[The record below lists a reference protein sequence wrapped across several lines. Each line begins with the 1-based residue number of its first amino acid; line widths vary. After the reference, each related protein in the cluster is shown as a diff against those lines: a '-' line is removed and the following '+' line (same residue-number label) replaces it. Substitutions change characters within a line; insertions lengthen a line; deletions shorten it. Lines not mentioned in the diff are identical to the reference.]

1 LSAHC
6 YAGTLYTGFL
16 SLELNIC
23 SHSCLEVLGV
33 IPVRLIRMVICV
45 KEPNVAFVMWD
56 LVAYR
61 SKVPSCDHKGLL
73 SCAYIGLTRTFE
85 QQHRGELFLAFGVLI
100 LLVPPN
106 YGVGLDGSS
115 NTDWWW
121 THNSRYYHLLQQAR
135 NSSRLENAKEIPV
148 PGICASER

>member
-1 LSAHC
+1 M
-6 YAGTLYTGFL
+6 
-16 SLELNIC
+16 
-23 SHSCLEVLGV
+23 
-33 IPVRLIRMVICV
+33 IPVRLCRMVICV

-73 SCAYIGLTRTFE
+73 SCAYIGLIRTFE

-106 YGVGLDGSS
+106 YGVGLD
-115 NTDWWW
+115 D
-121 THNSRYYHLLQQAR
+121 QA
-135 NSSRLENAKEIPV
+135 IQIGGGPIT
-148 PGICASER
+148 PGITICCSRPETAQDWKMPRKFQCLEFV